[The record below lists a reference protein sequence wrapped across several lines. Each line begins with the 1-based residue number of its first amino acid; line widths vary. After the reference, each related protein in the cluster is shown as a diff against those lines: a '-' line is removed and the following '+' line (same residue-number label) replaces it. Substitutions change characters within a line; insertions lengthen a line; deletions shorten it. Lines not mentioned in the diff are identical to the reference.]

1 MPKRRV
7 TRKKGKPR
15 GRAGRRPTGLQPGER
30 LIDYKRLTVRLPPST
45 LATLHELSA
54 RLERTQWRIMVEAI
68 EAYAA
73 SMKPAKVGRHNH
85 V

>member
-30 LIDYKRLTVRLPPST
+30 LIDYKRLTIRLPPTT
-45 LATLHELSA
+45 LVTLHELTE
-54 RLERTQWRIMVEAI
+54 RLERTQWRILVEAI

-73 SMKPAKVGRHNH
+73 SMKQAKASRRIDV
-85 V
+85 